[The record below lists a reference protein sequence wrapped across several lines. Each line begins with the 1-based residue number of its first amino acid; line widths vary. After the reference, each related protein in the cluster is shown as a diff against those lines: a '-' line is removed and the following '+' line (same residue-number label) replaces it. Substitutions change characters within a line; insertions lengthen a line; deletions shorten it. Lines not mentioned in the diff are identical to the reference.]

1 MNCDEVRERL
11 AAHGGEGDTSLG
23 MRRHLAECED
33 CSEEL
38 TRYEVLLGSLAQLRT
53 VRAQPPPYLYR
64 NLTRIP
70 RRAGLADRFVWRT
83 GGMRG
88 HVVRNRGA
96 YLGGAVALAGAAGA
110 ALWRTRVRRP
120 ATA

>member
-1 MNCDEVRERL
+1 MNCDEVRETL
-11 AAHGGEGDTSLG
+11 AARAREGHTSLG
-23 MRRHLAECED
+23 MRRHLAGCEA
-33 CSEEL
+33 CREEL
-38 TRYEVLLGSLAQLRT
+38 ERYEILLGSLAALRT
-53 VRAQPPPYLYR
+53 VPAQPPPYLYR

-70 RRAGLADRFVWRT
+70 RRAGLADRLIWRT

-96 YLGGAVALAGAAGA
+96 YLGGVVALASAAGA

-120 ATA
+120 VTA